1 MTKYS
6 FLQKIINTNRNVKII
21 KPKSDIYLPCIVL
34 HYDSFKITLY
44 DEYYNFEW
52 FNLNILDDSI
62 FKYLLC
68 HLNPKFILM
77 DFINEVLN
85 ICQNMIYVYQPSCE
99 DLVSVL
105 QMDVKYKLHET
116 YCDLYFICNADYE
129 TFSSYHTVSK
139 LLDEINE

>member
-21 KPKSDIYLPCIVL
+21 KPRSDFYLPSIVL

-44 DEYYNFEW
+44 DEYYQFEW

-85 ICQNMIYVYQPSCE
+85 TCQNMFYLSYPSHKNNP
-99 DLVSVL
+99 VL
-105 QMDVKYKLHET
+105 QMDVKYNLDEV
-116 YCDLYFICNADYE
+116 YYDLYFIYNGGPEIFPA
-129 TFSSYHTVSK
+129 YHTVCT